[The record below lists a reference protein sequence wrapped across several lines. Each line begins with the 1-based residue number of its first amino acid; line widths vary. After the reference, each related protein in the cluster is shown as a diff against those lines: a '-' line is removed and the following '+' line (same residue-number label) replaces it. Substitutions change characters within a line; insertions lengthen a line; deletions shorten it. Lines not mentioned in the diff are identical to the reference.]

1 MDVEKCELTRF
12 PAPVL
17 GERAREVE
25 EINDDIRRLVER
37 MIDVMIEHKGVG
49 LAAPQIG
56 VSLRIFIVSVDGT
69 RENVKVYINPEIKV
83 GGGFET
89 HEEGCLSI
97 PGVYANVKR
106 YKKCT
111 VTAPDLEGNRFRQ
124 EGKGLEVRAFQHEFD
139 HLEGTLIKDRMG
151 QVQLISA
158 RKQLRQLRE
167 KYEDKKQDSS
177 GS

>member
-1 MDVEKCELTRF
+1 MDVEKSRITRF

-17 GERAREVE
+17 QESAQPVP

-37 MIDVMIEHKGVG
+37 MIDAMIEHKGVG

-56 VSLRIFIVSVDGT
+56 VNLRVFIVSVDGT
-69 RENVKVYINPEIKV
+69 RENARVYINPAIRV
-83 GGGFET
+83 GGGLET

-97 PGVYANVKR
+97 PGVYADVKR

-111 VTAPDLEGNRFRQ
+111 VTATDLDGKTFTH
-124 EGKGLEVRAFQHEFD
+124 EGKGLEVRAFQHEYD

-167 KYEDKKQDSS
+167 KYEEERQDTEA
-177 GS
+177 

>member
-1 MDVEKCELTRF
+1 MDVEKCRITRF

-17 GERAREVE
+17 AERARPVE
-25 EINDDIRRLVER
+25 EIDDDIRRLVER
-37 MIDVMIEHKGVG
+37 MIDVMIEQKGVG

-56 VSLRIFIVSVDGT
+56 VNLRVFIVSVDCT
-69 RENVKVYINPEIKV
+69 RENVRVYINPEIKV
-83 GGGFET
+83 GGGLDS
-89 HEEGCLSI
+89 HEEGCLSL
-97 PGVYANVKR
+97 PGIYANVKR

-111 VTAPDLEGNRFRQ
+111 VTATDLEGNRFRQ
-124 EGKGLEVRAFQHEFD
+124 EGKGLEVRAFQHEYD

-167 KYEDKKQDSS
+167 KYEEQQQDS
-177 GS
+177 GV